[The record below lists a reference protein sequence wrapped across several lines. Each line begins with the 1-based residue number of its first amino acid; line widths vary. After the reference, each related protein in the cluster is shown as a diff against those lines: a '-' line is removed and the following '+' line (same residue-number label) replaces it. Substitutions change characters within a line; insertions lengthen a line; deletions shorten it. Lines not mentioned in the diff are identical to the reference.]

1 MDDTRRT
8 AHHADETPA
17 PLAYFSP
24 GLSLRGVTQ
33 ISGQGPLDPKTGEIL
48 HPGDIAGQTR
58 VTLGNVEKV
67 LHDAGRGFA
76 DVVMIRVYLSDRRDF
91 SAMNAVFEDVL
102 RAALGD
108 QVPPART
115 TVIVGL
121 PLEGMLVE
129 IDALAVC

>member
-1 MDDTRRT
+1 MTDSRRRAHRADD
-8 AHHADETPA
+8 TPA

-33 ISGQGPLDPKTGEIL
+33 ISGQGPLDPTTGEIM

-58 VTLGNVEKV
+58 LTLGNVEKV
-67 LHDAGRGFA
+67 LHAAGRGFA
-76 DVVMIRVYLSDRRDF
+76 DVVMVRVYLSDRRDF
-91 SAMNAVFEDVL
+91 TAMNAVFDEVL
-102 RAALGD
+102 RTALGE
-108 QVPPART
+108 QAPPART

-129 IDALAVC
+129 IDALAVR